1 MSAMN
6 EWILS
11 MRIIISQ
18 TSFFSNYVAPE
29 AVRFAQR
36 EQQRV
41 DKAAKAEKEG
51 KINKADNP
59 EDAPSKGLTDA
70 FRKSILL
77 SRHLEQRGV
86 MRSNCIDCLDRT
98 NVAQVGNRE

>member
-1 MSAMN
+1 M
-6 EWILS
+6 
-11 MRIIISQ
+11 ISE

-41 DKAAKAEKEG
+41 DKADKAD
-51 KINKADNP
+51 KADNS
-59 EDAPSKGLTDA
+59 DDIPSKGLTDA
-70 FRKSILL
+70 FRKSILE

-98 NVAQVGNRE
+98 NVAQVGREI